1 MFNKVYE
8 FVKKIIKNY
17 YKLILLWIVVLFI
30 SFYKFPYVIYCP
42 GGAINLKDRIV
53 VDDDN
58 DYDGKLQMA
67 YVTMR
72 RGNLPNILLSLIIP
86 DWDIKKEEE
95 ASLKNQNIEQT
106 MEIERHQ
113 MQSSID
119 VATILAYKKADKY
132 LEITQENATVF
143 YITDEADTTVKLL
156 DVIKKVENKDI
167 KNVSDIIE
175 VVSASKENDVLNLQV
190 ERDNKIVETTA
201 KVYLDAQGNLKIGIG
216 AFTTYEYNTDPK
228 IKVTQKTSEAGT
240 SGGLMLSLA
249 IYNALVNDDITHG
262 KTIIGTGTIS
272 LDGTV
277 GEIDGV
283 KYKLIG
289 AANKKADIFL
299 CPKENYAEAVT
310 VKEEY
315 KLDIK
320 LVSVSTF
327 DEALDYLKT
336 LN

>member
-1 MFNKVYE
+1 MFNKIYE

-30 SFYKFPYVIYCP
+30 CFFKFPYVIYCP

-53 VDDDN
+53 VDGAN
-58 DYDGKLQMA
+58 NYDGELQMA

-72 RGNLPNILLSLIIP
+72 RGNLPNILLSLIVP
-86 DWDIKKEEE
+86 NWDIKKEQE
-95 ASLKNQNIEQT
+95 ASIKNQNIEQT

-119 VATILAYKKADKY
+119 VATILAYKKANKY

-143 YITDEADTTVKLL
+143 YITEDANTTVKLL

-175 VVSASKENDVLNLQV
+175 VVSSAKENDVLNLLV
-190 ERDNKIVETTA
+190 ERDNKMVEATA
-201 KVYLDAQGNLKIGIG
+201 KVYTDVQGDLKIGIG
-216 AFTTYEYNTDPK
+216 AFTTYEYITDPK
-228 IKVTQKTSEAGT
+228 INVTQKASEAGT

-249 IYNALVNDDITHG
+249 IYNALEQADITHG

-272 LDGTV
+272 LDGIV

-289 AANKKADIFL
+289 AANKKADIFF
-299 CPKENYAEAVT
+299 CPKENYDEALE
-310 VKEEY
+310 VKNKY
-315 KLDIK
+315 KLDIE

-327 DEALDYLKT
+327 DEALDYLNT